1 MPKSIKSV
9 AEEFADVAPE
19 VLNKRFGQAR
29 SIYPEFFKPVD
40 TESKVA
46 MVGYDTVLGYFIN
59 TPLYFVTNHHSC
71 IATTLGTF
79 LHA

>member
-46 MVGYDTVLGYFIN
+46 MVGYDAMLCYFKY
-59 TPLYFVTNHHSC
+59 TCHFFS
-71 IATTLGTF
+71 
-79 LHA
+79 